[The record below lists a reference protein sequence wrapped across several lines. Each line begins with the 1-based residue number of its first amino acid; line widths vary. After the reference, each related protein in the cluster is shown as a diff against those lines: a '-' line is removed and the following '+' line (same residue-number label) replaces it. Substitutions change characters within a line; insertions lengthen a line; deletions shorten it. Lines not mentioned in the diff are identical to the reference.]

1 MSKETAAARVRELR
15 ALIEHHNRRYYV
27 LDSPEISD
35 FDYDSLMRELL
46 TLEALNPELASPD
59 SPTQR
64 VGALPLKTFSPMPH
78 RVPMLSIDNAMNE
91 AELRDFDGRVRK
103 LLERDEVTYC
113 CEPKFDGLAVELLYR
128 GGVLVTGGT
137 RGDGYTGE
145 DVTPNLRTVKSIPLR
160 IGGERPPELLEVRG
174 EVVMYR
180 KSFQE
185 LNRERSEQGEALFA
199 NPRNAA
205 AGSLRQ
211 LDSRITAGRDL
222 SFFAYGVSDAA
233 ALEAGSQYAV
243 LERLGGLGFRVNPE
257 VRICKGIDEAMKFA
271 ISVQEKREALPFEID
286 GVVIKVD
293 GIRDQDELG
302 IKARSPRWALAY
314 KFPPTQ
320 AVTVVREILVQVGR
334 TGVLTPVAALEP
346 VKVGG
351 VTVSRA
357 TLHNLDE
364 VRRKDV
370 RKGDTVIIQRAG
382 DVIPEI
388 VSPVLSK
395 RTGEEPE
402 FAMPGA
408 CPVCGAPVIRDQGEE
423 EEGGGQGIMFRCV
436 NISCPAV
443 VREQIFHFA
452 SKDALDIEGLGRKI
466 IDKLMDKGLVKNAAD
481 LYTLTREDLLGVEG
495 FAELSAANLLASL
508 DRSRRTTLQRF
519 LYGLGIPHVGTVA
532 ARDLA
537 GHFRSLEQLTE
548 AKAEEIEAVRG
559 VGGVMAQAIR
569 GFFDRGENR
578 AVIGRLFELGL
589 EVEPPR
595 AGTPGD
601 TSLSGKKFCFTG
613 TLSRMTRS
621 EAKEEVQSRGGNVVD
636 SVSKSL
642 DYLVA
647 GAEAGSKLDRARSL
661 GVAVLTEEDFLSM
674 IGGV

>member
-1 MSKETAAARVRELR
+1 
-15 ALIEHHNRRYYV
+15 
-27 LDSPEISD
+27 
-35 FDYDSLMRELL
+35 
-46 TLEALNPELASPD
+46 
-59 SPTQR
+59 
-64 VGALPLKTFSPMPH
+64 
-78 RVPMLSIDNAMNE
+78 
-91 AELRDFDGRVRK
+91 
-103 LLERDEVTYC
+103 
-113 CEPKFDGLAVELLYR
+113 
-128 GGVLVTGGT
+128 
-137 RGDGYTGE
+137 
-145 DVTPNLRTVKSIPLR
+145 
-160 IGGERPPELLEVRG
+160 
-174 EVVMYR
+174 
-180 KSFQE
+180 
-185 LNRERSEQGEALFA
+185 
-199 NPRNAA
+199 
-205 AGSLRQ
+205 
-211 LDSRITAGRDL
+211 
-222 SFFAYGVSDAA
+222 
-233 ALEAGSQYAV
+233 
-243 LERLGGLGFRVNPE
+243 
-257 VRICKGIDEAMKFA
+257 
-271 ISVQEKREALPFEID
+271 
-286 GVVIKVD
+286 
-293 GIRDQDELG
+293 
-302 IKARSPRWALAY
+302 WALAY
-314 KFPPTQ
+314 KFPPNQ

-519 LYGLGIPHVGTVA
+519 LCGLGIPHVGTVA
-532 ARDLA
+532 AKDLA
-537 GHFRSLEQLTE
+537 GHFGSLERLME
-548 AKAEEIEAVRG
+548 AKAEDIEAIRG
-559 VGGVMAQAIR
+559 VGGVMARAIR

-578 AVIGRLFELGL
+578 AVIVRLFELGL
-589 EVEPPR
+589 EIEPPR

-621 EAKEEVQSRGGNVVD
+621 KAKEEVQGRGGSVVD
-636 SVSKSL
+636 SVSRGL

>member
-1 MSKETAAARVRELR
+1 MSKQIIAARARELR
-15 ALIEHHNRRYYV
+15 TLIEHHNRRYYV

-35 FDYDSLMRELL
+35 FEYDSLMRELSK
-46 TLEALNPELASPD
+46 LEAENPELAAPD
-59 SPTQR
+59 SPTRR
-64 VGALPLKTFSPMPH
+64 VGAPPLKSFPPMPH
-78 RVPMLSIDNAMNE
+78 RLPMLSIDNAVNE
-91 AELRDFDGRVRK
+91 DELRDFDLRVRK

-113 CEPKFDGLAVELLYR
+113 CEPKFDGLAVELVYR
-128 GGVLVTGGT
+128 GGVLATGGT

-145 DVTPNLRTVKSIPLR
+145 DVTPNLRTVRSIPLR

-174 EVVMYR
+174 EVIMDR
-180 KSFQE
+180 KSFQD
-185 LNRERSEQGEALFA
+185 LNRERSRKGESLFA

-211 LDSRITAGRDL
+211 LDSRITATRAL

-233 ALEAGSQYAV
+233 ALEVGSQYAV
-243 LERLGGLGFRVNPE
+243 LERLGKLGFRVNPE
-257 VRICKGIDEAMKFA
+257 VRLCRGMGEAARFA
-271 ISVQEKREALPFEID
+271 LSVQEKRDTLPFEID

-293 GIRDQDELG
+293 GMREQDELG
-302 IKARSPRWALAY
+302 VKARSPRWALAY

-320 AVTVVREILVQVGR
+320 AVTVVRGILVQVGR

-346 VKVGG
+346 VQVGG

-370 RKGDTVIIQRAG
+370 REGDTVIIQRAG

-395 RTGEEPE
+395 RTGEERE

-408 CPVCGAPVIRDQGEE
+408 CPVCGAPVLRDQGEE
-423 EEGGGQGIMFRCV
+423 ADGQGIMFRCV
-436 NISCPAV
+436 NITCPAV
-443 VREQIFHFA
+443 VRGQIFHFA

-481 LYTLTREDLLGVEG
+481 LYTLTREDLLGLEG
-495 FAELSAANLLASL
+495 FADLSAANLLASVEK
-508 DRSRRTTLQRF
+508 SRKTTLQRF

-532 ARDLA
+532 AQDLA
-537 GHFRSLEQLTE
+537 GHFGSLEKLMD
-548 AKAEEIEAVRG
+548 AEEGEICAIRG
-559 VGGVMAQAIR
+559 IGEVMARAIR
-569 GFFDRGENR
+569 GFLDRAENR
-578 AVIGRLFELGL
+578 AVIGRLIGLGL
-589 EVEPPR
+589 EIEPPR
-595 AGTPGD
+595 AGTPRG

-613 TLSRMTRS
+613 TLSKMTRS
-621 EAKEEVQSRGGNVVD
+621 KAKEEVQKRGGGVAGSVSRG
-636 SVSKSL
+636 L

-647 GAEAGSKLDRARSL
+647 GDEAGSKLDKARSL
-661 GVAVLTEEDFLSM
+661 GVAVLTEEDFLSL
-674 IGGV
+674 IGKEQP